1 MEERLARLETH
12 FEHILRYLAD
22 LKAGLEKLTGR
33 VDRLEA
39 KFGDKFEKMEAKFDD
54 KFDKMEA
61 KHDGKLDRLEAKMDD
76 RFEKMDAR
84 LTRIVYWAL
93 GLYIALATTLLGVM
107 ARGFHW
113 L

>member
-1 MEERLARLETH
+1 VEDRVTRLETH
-12 FEHILRYLAD
+12 VEHIFRYLAD
-22 LKAGLEKLTGR
+22 LKAGLES
-33 VDRLEA
+33 LEA
-39 KFGDKFEKMEAKFDD
+39 RVSERFNKLEARFDD
-54 KFDKMEA
+54 KFDKVEA
-61 KHDGKLDRLEAKMDD
+61 

-84 LTRIVYWAL
+84 LTRIIYWAL